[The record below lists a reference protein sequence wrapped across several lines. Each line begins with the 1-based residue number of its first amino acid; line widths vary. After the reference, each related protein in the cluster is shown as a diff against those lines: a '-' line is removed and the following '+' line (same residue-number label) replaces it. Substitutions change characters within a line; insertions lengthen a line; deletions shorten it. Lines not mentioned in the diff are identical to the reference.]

1 MDALDLFEKL
11 AAERLASVPV
21 AVWPQ
26 TLSSIKLEVRR
37 QHAGDRIR
45 HEQPDTKRRIS
56 ELADQG
62 LSTAVIAGRVG
73 VEPRWVRRVLQ
84 QLREVS

>member
-11 AAERLASVPV
+11 AAERLASVP
-21 AVWPQ
+21 ASVWPQ
-26 TLSSIKLEVRR
+26 TLDRIKREVRQ

-45 HEQPDTKRRIS
+45 HQRPDSKRRIA
-56 ELADQG
+56 ELAEQG
-62 LSTAVIAGRVG
+62 LPTSLIATRVG
-73 VEPRWVRRVLQ
+73 VDPRWVRRVIQ

>member
-11 AAERLASVPV
+11 AAERLASVPH

-26 TLSSIKLEVRR
+26 TLDRIKREVRQ

-45 HEQPDTKRRIS
+45 HQSTDSKRRIA
-56 ELADQG
+56 ELAEQG
-62 LSTAVIAGRVG
+62 LPTSVIASRVE
-73 VEPRWVRRVLQ
+73 VNPRWVRRVLQ

>member
-11 AAERLASVPV
+11 AAERLASVPA

-26 TLSSIKLEVRR
+26 TLSRIKLEVRR

-45 HEQPDTKRRIS
+45 HERPDSKRRIS
-56 ELADQG
+56 ELAEQG
-62 LSTAVIAGRVG
+62 LTTTTIAARVG
-73 VEPRWVRRVLQ
+73 VDPRWVRRVLQ